1 MYRNAKAGIKVK
13 KGAEVFM
20 RRNKVYLTPHR
31 AREGSGYVAGGTV
44 SPLRRQ
50 VFEGLAAGIYIHSTA
65 SGVVE
70 ENEMW
75 SNAKANIGVSTAGA

>member
-1 MYRNAKAGIKVK
+1 
-13 KGAEVFM
+13 
-20 RRNKVYLTPHR
+20 
-31 AREGSGYVAGGTV
+31 
-44 SPLRRQ
+44 